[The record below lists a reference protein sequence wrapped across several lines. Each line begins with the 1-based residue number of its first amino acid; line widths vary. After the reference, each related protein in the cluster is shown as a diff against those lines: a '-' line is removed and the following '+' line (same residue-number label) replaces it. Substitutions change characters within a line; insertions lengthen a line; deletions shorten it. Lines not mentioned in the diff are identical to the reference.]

1 METALNIMP
10 DIELMDSIL
19 TMSSQNN
26 IAHIFH
32 VGDEWCA
39 YDRSLYFLSQLY
51 PDTLIYNET
60 IEDQVIVYG
69 RINNATVLKILDE
82 MPIKS
87 VEKNHYSVKVDE
99 FVDCSESIQWY
110 YAWKEFVSSE

>member
-10 DIELMDSIL
+10 DIESMNSIL
-19 TMSSQNN
+19 AMSSQNN
-26 IAHIFH
+26 VAHIFH
-32 VGDEWCA
+32 VDNEWCA

-51 PDTLIYNET
+51 PDTLIYNEK
-60 IEDQVIVYG
+60 IEDQVVVYG
-69 RINNATVLKILDE
+69 RINNATVIKILDE

-99 FVDCSESIQWY
+99 LIDCSESIQWFY
-110 YAWKEFVSSE
+110 TWKEFVSSE